1 MKELYRN
8 INFYYI
14 LAPVLGAIWLLFVI
28 TSALPASKQELK
40 KQYAQTK
47 QSEELIH
54 KILEIDPDRLKYQS
68 QQDKSGQFDYTTAI
82 DQFAKLCGIA
92 PSNYTLQG
100 GREIKRSGRK
110 SKGADMTI
118 NNTDVQTLAK
128 FLSTILIRWPELQCD
143 LLTLAKLK
151 TGPDN
156 WKVTIN
162 FTYYY

>member
-1 MKELYRN
+1 MTAAYGYLKNLGTSVRLDKYRN
-8 INFYYI
+8 Q
-14 LAPVLGAIWLLFVI
+14 
-28 TSALPASKQELK
+28 K
-40 KQYAQTK
+40 
-47 QSEELIH
+47 
-54 KILEIDPDRLKYQS
+54 
-68 QQDKSGQFDYTTAI
+68 DKSGQFDYTTAI

-92 PSNYTLQG
+92 PSTYTLSG

-110 SKGADMTI
+110 SKSADMTI

-143 LLTLAKLK
+143 LLKLTKLK

-156 WKVTIN
+156 WKVAIK